1 MFYGCLTAAVFS
13 LLLVCGMLAGL
24 WYAKKMLTDFT
35 SDKPMPLPVAQVS
48 PEEAA
53 ATKSRVDAFLESL
66 RLGRPAI
73 PLSLTPTELNGLIA
87 SDPGMKDLQHKVR
100 FSIEGGEIK
109 GRMSIPMD
117 QLGVSVFRG
126 RYFNGTGSFNFAL
139 NEDGILRLHAKSLEV
154 NGRPLPNAYMDAI
167 KRQNLAEPFT
177 QDPKTRALLEKLKGL
192 RIEDG
197 KLVFEPKVM
206 KE

>member
-1 MFYGCLTAAVFS
+1 MFYGCLTAALFS

-73 PLSLTPTELNGLIA
+73 PLSLTPTEINGLIA
-87 SDPGMKDLQHKVR
+87 SDHGMNDLQHKVR

-117 QLGVSVFRG
+117 QLGLPVFRG
-126 RYFNGTGSFNFAL
+126 RFFNGTGSFNLAL

-167 KRQNLAEPFT
+167 KRQNLAEPFM
-177 QDPKTRALLEKLKGL
+177 QDPKTRALLEKLKGI
-192 RIEDG
+192 RIEEG

-206 KE
+206 RE